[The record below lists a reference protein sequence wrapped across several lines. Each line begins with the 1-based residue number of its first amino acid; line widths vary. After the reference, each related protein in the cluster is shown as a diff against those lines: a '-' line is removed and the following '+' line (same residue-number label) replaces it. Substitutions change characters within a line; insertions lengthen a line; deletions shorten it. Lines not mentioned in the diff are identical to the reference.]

1 MKKLQK
7 TPCYLFLFL
16 LVILLSCKQKSNQPL
31 AEDIKAINLKRGPVI
46 LCGPADKEV
55 GNVTFTIS
63 GGEKVEKEFNFA
75 TALLHSFEYDEAE
88 KVYAKIIEEEP
99 SCAMAYWGVAMCN
112 FHPLWTA
119 PEEPELKK
127 GLKALEIARSIGEKT
142 ARESDYIEALSVFYK
157 DWDKV
162 DHLTRC
168 TMYEKAMEAIYRKYP
183 EDKEAAIFYALA
195 LVASADPAD
204 QSFANQKKS
213 GEILNG
219 IYPTE
224 LNHPGVIH
232 YIIHTY
238 DYPGLAHLALPAAR
252 KYASVAPSSAHAL
265 HMPSHIFT
273 RLGLWDESIKSNIAS
288 ITSAKCYAESAGI
301 KGHWDEELHGLDYL
315 LYAYLQKGDKK
326 LAKEQ
331 LDYFKTI
338 TEVNPANFKV
348 AYSFASIPARY
359 VLENKMWK
367 DAASL
372 DTYPANF
379 SWEKFPWQKA
389 IIHFARCLG
398 AVHTNQLDLAKAE
411 WNELNR
417 LHDELV
423 KQKETYKANQVDIQ
437 LKASQAWIQWK
448 EGKHKE
454 ALEFMNLS
462 AAMEDKTE
470 KHPVTPGEVLP
481 ARELLAD
488 MLMQMNKPGK
498 ALEMYEANL
507 KKRPNRL
514 NSLYGAG
521 LAAEASGK
529 KDLAKIYFKQIQDIT
544 GKDISGSP
552 KLKSAMMVPKSE

>member
-1 MKKLQK
+1 MIKLQK
-7 TPCYLFLFL
+7 NSCYVFLFL
-16 LVILLSCKQKSNQPL
+16 SALLLSCKQKSNQPL
-31 AEDIKAINLKRGPVI
+31 AEDIKAINLKKGPVI

-55 GNVTFTIS
+55 GNVAFTIS
-63 GGEKVEKEFNFA
+63 GGEKVLKEFNFA

-88 KVYAKIIEEEP
+88 KVFARIIEEEP

-127 GLKALEIARSIGEKT
+127 GLKALEIGGSINQKT
-142 ARESDYIEALSVFYK
+142 ERESDYIEALSYFYK
-157 DWDKV
+157 EWDKV
-162 DHLTRC
+162 DHSTRC
-168 TMYEKAMEAIYRKYP
+168 TRYEKAMEEVYKKYP
-183 EDKEAAIFYALA
+183 DDKEAAAFYALA
-195 LVASADPAD
+195 LDASADPSD
-204 QSFANQKKS
+204 QSFANQKKAA
-213 GEILNG
+213 EILNG
-219 IYPTE
+219 IYQNEPD
-224 LNHPGVIH
+224 HPGIIH

-273 RLGLWDESIKSNIAS
+273 RLGLWDESIHSNIAS
-288 ITSAKCYAESAGI
+288 TMAAKCYAESAGI

-315 LYAYLQKGDKK
+315 VYAYLQKGDKK

-372 DTYPANF
+372 EIYTANF

-398 AVHTNQLDLAKAE
+398 AVHSNQLDLAKAE
-411 WNELNR
+411 WNELNS
-417 LHDELV
+417 LHDELLSL
-423 KQKETYKANQVDIQ
+423 KETYKANQVDIQ
-437 LKASQAWIQWK
+437 LKASQAWILSK
-448 EGKHKE
+448 EGKYKE
-454 ALEFMNLS
+454 ALYNMNLS
-462 AAMEDKTE
+462 ADMEDKTE

-521 LAAEASGK
+521 LAAETSGK

>member
-31 AEDIKAINLKRGPVI
+31 AEDIKAINLKKGPVI

-183 EDKEAAIFYALA
+183 EDKEAAAFYALA
-195 LVASADPAD
+195 LDASADPAD
-204 QSFANQKKS
+204 QSFANQKKAAD
-213 GEILNG
+213 ILND
-219 IYPTE
+219 IYKNEPD
-224 LNHPGVIH
+224 HPGIIH

-273 RLGLWDESIKSNIAS
+273 RLGLWDESIHSNIAS
-288 ITSAKCYAESAGI
+288 TMAAKCYAESAGI

-315 LYAYLQKGDKK
+315 VYAYLQKGDK
-326 LAKEQ
+326 
-331 LDYFKTI
+331 
-338 TEVNPANFKV
+338 
-348 AYSFASIPARY
+348 
-359 VLENKMWK
+359 
-367 DAASL
+367 
-372 DTYPANF
+372 
-379 SWEKFPWQKA
+379 
-389 IIHFARCLG
+389 
-398 AVHTNQLDLAKAE
+398 
-411 WNELNR
+411 
-417 LHDELV
+417 
-423 KQKETYKANQVDIQ
+423 
-437 LKASQAWIQWK
+437 
-448 EGKHKE
+448 
-454 ALEFMNLS
+454 
-462 AAMEDKTE
+462 
-470 KHPVTPGEVLP
+470 
-481 ARELLAD
+481 
-488 MLMQMNKPGK
+488 
-498 ALEMYEANL
+498 
-507 KKRPNRL
+507 
-514 NSLYGAG
+514 
-521 LAAEASGK
+521 
-529 KDLAKIYFKQIQDIT
+529 
-544 GKDISGSP
+544 
-552 KLKSAMMVPKSE
+552 